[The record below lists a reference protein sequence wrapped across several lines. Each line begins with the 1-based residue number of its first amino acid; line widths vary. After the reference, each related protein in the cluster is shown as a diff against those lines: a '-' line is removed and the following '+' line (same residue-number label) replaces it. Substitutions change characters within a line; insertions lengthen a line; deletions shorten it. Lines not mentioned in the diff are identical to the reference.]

1 MSLEGNS
8 AIAAVRT
15 GNVTTEDTPENVAC
29 RWTVGLETAKTS
41 LRVTTQQGVR
51 SIPNPAT
58 RLFKTQMAHLRY
70 PRLRG
75 MFYANIIIITDL
87 IIGLSPSRIF
97 RQDKRVYPIMALPEF
112 GERQFSNP
120 NVPVYSCTC
129 QVVPWLLSI
138 ESPFTGNMML
148 SVFAVVRP
156 GCILPVPYA

>member
-1 MSLEGNS
+1 MHGSRTDDSILTSSSAVTARKHAQDPPSSQAQTHHAINSVANSLKILDPRAFVQMSAKFSADLHQCALTIRD
-8 AIAAVRT
+8 AIASSK
-15 GNVTTEDTPENVAC
+15 NN
-29 RWTVGLETAKTS
+29 
-41 LRVTTQQGVR
+41 
-51 SIPNPAT
+51 
-58 RLFKTQMAHLRY
+58 
-70 PRLRG
+70 
-75 MFYANIIIITDL
+75 ITDL